1 MKEKEVLVYMS
12 GIIEY
17 NEKKRLIKKLCLAAK
32 HRECFCECLGH
43 CLCECICE
51 CICKCIHNKPP
62 KQCPPSTPPP
72 SCPKVFPGLSRIR

>member
-1 MKEKEVLVYMS
+1 MP

-17 NEKKRLIKKLCLAAK
+17 DEKKRLIKQLRLAAK

-43 CLCECICE
+43 CLCECHCE
-51 CICKCIHNKPP
+51 CLHNKPL